1 MYESSGMALSNDP
14 GLLIE
19 LLLGRQ
25 ELTPPDVARVAGVDL
40 EETRRLWRALGF
52 PPVPDDA
59 PVFTQADAAGLTI
72 VRRILERTGLDA
84 AVLVQLARVTGRSLA
99 ILADAQAATIMGG
112 RGSPIDIDPAL
123 VPDLERSI
131 AYVWRRHLLAAVR
144 RRAERPGETEEML
157 TVGFADMVGFTALSQ
172 ALDPA
177 DVAAM
182 VDRFEATAY
191 EHIPQR
197 GGRLIKLIGDE
208 VMFATADAG
217 SAADIAL
224 GLVEGHA
231 GNPDLP
237 DVRVGLARGPTVSWE
252 GDLFGPT
259 VNLASRLVNV
269 ARPGAVLVSD
279 ALGTELLE
287 RTDLDLRHLRAVRLQ
302 GIGRVRSWVLRRKT
316 KGTK

>member
-1 MYESSGMALSNDP
+1 MAVPNDLGP
-14 GLLIE
+14 LIE
-19 LLLGRQ
+19 VLLGRP
-25 ELTPPDVARVAGVDL
+25 ELTPPDVARMAGVNL

-59 PVFTQADAAGLTI
+59 RVFTRADAEGLAI

-99 ILADAQAATIMGG
+99 ILADAQAATIVTS
-112 RGSPIDIDPAL
+112 RDTSIAVDPAIL
-123 VPDLERSI
+123 PELEHTL
-131 AYVWRRHLLAAVR
+131 AYVWRRHLLAAIL
-144 RRAERPGETEEML
+144 RRAEHPGAAEETL

-224 GLVEGHA
+224 GLVEAHTR
-231 GNPDLP
+231 NPDLP
-237 DVRVGLARGPTVSWE
+237 DVRVGLARGPAVSWE

-269 ARPGAVLVSD
+269 ARPSTVLVSD
-279 ALGTELLE
+279 ALGTELLA
-287 RTDLDLRHLRAVRLQ
+287 RADLELRQLRAVRLQ
-302 GIGRVRSWVLRRKT
+302 GIGRVRSWVLRRKSESAR
-316 KGTK
+316 

>member
-1 MYESSGMALSNDP
+1 MALSNDLGP
-14 GLLIE
+14 LIE
-19 LLLGRQ
+19 VLLGRP
-25 ELTPPDVARVAGVDL
+25 ELTPPEVAREAGVGL

-59 PVFTQADAAGLTI
+59 RVFTRADAEGLAI
-72 VRRILERTGLDA
+72 VRRLLERTRLDA

-99 ILADAQAATIMGG
+99 ILADAQAATIASG
-112 RGSPIDIDPAL
+112 REPPGDVDPAI
-123 VPDLERSI
+123 VPDLERSLT
-131 AYVWRRHLLAAVR
+131 YVWRRHLLAAVL
-144 RRAERPGETEEML
+144 RRAERPDAAAETL
-157 TVGFADMVGFTALSQ
+157 TIGFADMVGFTALSQ

-191 EHIPQR
+191 ENIPQR
-197 GGRLIKLIGDE
+197 GGRVVKLIGDE
-208 VMFATADAG
+208 VMFTTDDAA

-231 GNPDLP
+231 ENADLP
-237 DVRVGLARGPTVSWE
+237 DVRVGLARGPVVSWE

-269 ARPGAVLVSD
+269 ARPGTVLVSD
-279 ALGTELLE
+279 ALGTELQERPDLE
-287 RTDLDLRHLRAVRLQ
+287 LLHLRAVRLQ
-302 GIGRVRSWVLRRKT
+302 GIGRIRSWVLRRKS
-316 KGTK
+316 GAAR